1 MSNIAQATTKEVVY
15 LDVQKV
21 VPNPNQPRKVFVE
34 DNIKELANS
43 IKEHGVLQPINV
55 RFEHGKYELIA
66 GERRLRACKEA
77 GFKYI
82 PALIANI
89 SEKQS
94 SILAMIENI
103 QREDLNYLEEA
114 EGVQM
119 LLNEYNMT
127 QEELAEKLGKTQ
139 STVANKLRILKLPK
153 QIRYLLIENNLTER
167 HARALLKL
175 KNEEDMLEVL
185 KKVVKDDLNVRKT
198 ETLIE
203 KYLEKKEEN
212 RAEKGN
218 MRIKRIIK
226 DIRVFTNSVIN
237 AVEIMNESGVPTDFR
252 MKEVE
257 GGYQIIIDIE
267 TDMNKQLK

>member
-1 MSNIAQATTKEVVY
+1 MTNIAQAITKEVVY

-21 VPNPNQPRKVFVE
+21 IPNPYQPRKVFVD

-43 IKEHGVLQPINV
+43 IKEHGVLQPISV
-55 RFEHGKYELIA
+55 RYDRGKYELIA

-77 GFKYI
+77 GVKYI
-82 PALIANI
+82 PALIVNI
-89 SEKQS
+89 SDKQS
-94 SILAMIENI
+94 AILAMLENI

-114 EGVQM
+114 EGLAM

-139 STVANKLRILKLPK
+139 STVANKLRVLKLPTEVK
-153 QIRYLLIENNLTER
+153 YLLIEKNLTER

-175 KNEEDMLEVL
+175 KNTEDMLEVL
-185 KKVVKDDLNVRKT
+185 KKVVAGDLNVRKT
-198 ETLIE
+198 EALIE
-203 KYLEKKEEN
+203 NYLEKKEEN
-212 RAEKGN
+212 KKTKSN

-237 AVEIMNESGVPTDFR
+237 AVEIMNDSGVRTDFR

-257 GGYQIIIDIE
+257 GGYQIVIDIE
-267 TDMNKQLK
+267 TEIVS